1 MIQARYDTSELRRLD
16 VAHHLP
22 GYTDYKAMSEQGGNR
37 IIVRG
42 EGSTIFD
49 SDGNALL
56 DAMAGLWCVQV
67 GYGRKELADAAR
79 EQMLELAYYN
89 TFFKT
94 SPATT
99 VRLAAKV
106 SSLMGG
112 DLSHVFFNNSGSEAI
127 DTAIRIVRYYWQVKG
142 QPERNVLIA
151 RNHAYHGTTIAGTSL
166 GGMQAMHKQGGPWVP
181 GMEHIMP
188 PYGFEDGFGENP
200 AAFAERAAQALEER
214 ILEVG
219 PEKVA
224 AFFGEPVQGAGG
236 VIIAPDGYW
245 PRIEAICR
253 KYGILFVSDEVIC
266 GFGRLGR
273 WFGFQHYGVKPD
285 IVTMAKGISSGYLP
299 ISAVGVSR
307 PIVETLRSGNA
318 MFLHGY
324 TYSGHPTSAA
334 VALKNLEIIEREQL
348 VERTAT
354 DTAPYLARKIAEI
367 AQHPL
372 VGEARSVG
380 LLGAIEIV
388 SEKGTNRRFGSTE
401 GQAGVLLRDICIRN
415 GVMVR
420 AVRDI
425 LVMSPPLVITRAQID
440 RIFNV
445 VKMALDEGGPGL
457 KALA

>member
-1 MIQARYDTSELRRLD
+1 MSANRYDTSELRRLD

-22 GYTDYKAMSEQGGNR
+22 GYTDYKQMSELGGNR

-42 EGSTIFD
+42 EGCTIYD

-56 DAMAGLWCVQV
+56 DSMAGLWCVQV
-67 GYGRKELADAAR
+67 GYGRKEIADAAR
-79 EQMLELAYYN
+79 EQMMELAYYN

-106 SSLMGG
+106 AGLLGG
-112 DLSHVFFNNSGSEAI
+112 NLSHVFFNNSGSEAI
-127 DTAIRIVRYYWQVKG
+127 DTAIRIIRYYWQVKG
-142 QPERNVLIA
+142 KPERNVLIA

-166 GGMQAMHKQGGPWVP
+166 GGMAAMHKQGGPWLP
-181 GMEHIMP
+181 GVEHIMP
-188 PYGFEDGFGENP
+188 PYGFVDGFGEDP
-200 AAFAERAAQALEER
+200 AKFAERAANALEER
-214 ILEVG
+214 ILKVG

-224 AFFGEPVQGAGG
+224 AFFAEPVQGAGG

-253 KYGILFVSDEVIC
+253 KYGVLFVSDEVIC
-266 GFGRLGR
+266 GFGRLGK

-285 IVTMAKGISSGYLP
+285 VVTMAKGLSSGYLP
-299 ISAVGVSR
+299 ISAVGLST
-307 PIVETLRSGNA
+307 PIVETLRGGNA

-334 VALKNLEIIEREQL
+334 VALKNLEIMEREKL
-348 VERTAT
+348 VERTAN
-354 DTAPYLARKIAEI
+354 DTAPYLARKIAEVS
-367 AQHPL
+367 AHPL

-380 LLGAIEIV
+380 LLGAVEIV
-388 SEKGTNRRFGSTE
+388 KEKGTNKRFGTE
-401 GQAGVLLRDICIRN
+401 EGTAATMVRDICIRN
-415 GVMVR
+415 GVMLR

-425 LVMSPPLVITRAQID
+425 LIMSPPLVISHAEID
-440 RIFNV
+440 RIFDV
-445 VKMALDEGGPGL
+445 MKKALDEAEPKL
-457 KALA
+457 RALN